1 MTELFQQGSL
11 LQPETLEDWTPEVV
25 SKVIAETLETW
36 GFADYGAKVRWCWN
50 PRLRTTIGR
59 AIFEDHLLELNPHL
73 LARHPAEIRGVL
85 IHELAHL
92 VVVAHFG
99 FRESPHGPRWKGL
112 MRAAGESTRATHQ
125 LDVGNLR
132 RRRKNAQPRPRR
144 SRQAQTLS
152 RLEAWWRRLSQ
163 RGW

>member
-11 LQPETLEDWTPEVV
+11 LQPESLEDWTPEVV
-25 SKVIAETLETW
+25 TEVIATTLRTW
-36 GFADYGAKVRWCWN
+36 GAEGYGAKVRWCWN

-59 AIFEDHLLELNPHL
+59 AIFEDHLVELNPHL
-73 LARHPAEIRGVL
+73 LARHPGEIRGVL

-92 VVVAHFG
+92 VVVAQFG
-99 FRESPHGPRWKGL
+99 FRESPHGPRWKAL
-112 MRAAGESTRATHQ
+112 MHAAGESTRATHQ

-132 RRRKNAQPRPRR
+132 RRRKKRHAPRR
-144 SRQAQTLS
+144 MTPQAQTLS

-163 RGW
+163 RG